1 MTNNRFVGIDVSRTS
16 LDGFVR
22 PSGETWTEPNSPQG
36 HALLVRKLTKLGPA
50 LVVLEASGGIQRP
63 LARALGQAGV
73 PVAVVNPRQ
82 VRDFAR
88 AVGCLAKTDTLDA
101 EILAWF
107 GEAIKPDP
115 QPVPDPEV
123 QHLSDLVSR
132 RRQLVEIAA
141 GEKNRLGTAAPEI
154 RPGIE
159 RHLRW
164 LEGEVEGLEQEIAR
178 LEREDPRWRERETL
192 LRSVPGVGP
201 VLSAT
206 LLGCLP
212 ELGQLNRKKIA
223 ALVGVAPFNRD
234 SGARSG
240 KRSVWGG
247 RGNVRT
253 VLYMGALTA
262 VRCNPVLHSFYHRLL
277 ASGKPTK
284 VALVA
289 CMRKLLV
296 ILNSMLHHNT
306 PWNPEIAR
314 P

>member
-1 MTNNRFVGIDVSRTS
+1 
-16 LDGFVR
+16 
-22 PSGETWTEPNSPQG
+22 
-36 HALLVRKLTKLGPA
+36 
-50 LVVLEASGGIQRP
+50 VVLEASGGIQRP
-63 LARALGQAGV
+63 VVRALGQAGV

-82 VRDFAR
+82 VHDFAR
-88 AVGCLAKTDTLDA
+88 AVGRLAKTDILDA

-107 GEAIKPDP
+107 GEVVKPDP
-115 QPVPDPEV
+115 QPVSNETM
-123 QHLSDLVSR
+123 QHLADLISR
-132 RRQLVEIAA
+132 RRQLVEMAA
-141 GEKNRLGTAAPEI
+141 AEKNRLGTTTLSL

-164 LEGEVEGLEQEIAR
+164 LNRGIGKLDQQISR
-178 LEREDPRWRERETL
+178 LERTDPRWREREEL

-212 ELGQLNRKKIA
+212 ELGQLDRKKIA

-234 SGARSG
+234 SGAWSG

-247 RGNVRT
+247 RGNVRA

-262 VRCNPVLHSFYHRLL
+262 VRCNPVLRAFYHRLIT
-277 ASGKPTK
+277 AGKPTK

-296 ILNSMLHHNT
+296 ILNAMVKNNT
-306 PWNPEIAR
+306 PWNPELAVA
-314 P
+314 